1 MVELDS
7 SFLVER
13 FQTICLTQK
22 VDYVLLFVKFNKSF
36 VLITG
41 ILHYLIGS
49 KRLTQIIKIFPIK
62 NVETGGLVTASADA
76 DDTAAGN
83 MHNEEMLFTKFLTEA
98 IDRDRAERL
107 GEMIK
112 TTGYQLY
119 ETYNRNKQFFN

>member
-1 MVELDS
+1 M
-7 SFLVER
+7 
-13 FQTICLTQK
+13 
-22 VDYVLLFVKFNKSF
+22 
-36 VLITG
+36 
-41 ILHYLIGS
+41 IGS

-62 NVETGGLVTASADA
+62 NVETGGLVAATAGDA
-76 DDTAAGN
+76 DDSHANN

>member
-1 MVELDS
+1 M
-7 SFLVER
+7 
-13 FQTICLTQK
+13 
-22 VDYVLLFVKFNKSF
+22 
-36 VLITG
+36 
-41 ILHYLIGS
+41 IGN

-62 NVETGGLVTASADA
+62 NVETGGLVAETGDT
-76 DDTAAGN
+76 DDAAGSN